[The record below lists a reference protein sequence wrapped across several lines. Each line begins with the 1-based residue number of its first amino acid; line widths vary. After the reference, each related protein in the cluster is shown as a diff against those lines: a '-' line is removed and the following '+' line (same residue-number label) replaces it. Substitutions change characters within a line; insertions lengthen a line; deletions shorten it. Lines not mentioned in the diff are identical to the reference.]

1 MAFRDFFRSDRE
13 REEEERN
20 RARWRSMGGEQYGR
34 DRDYDFGRSER
45 DYRGEGRGEGRY
57 GSQRDWSPG
66 EESSGERWRS
76 SSGDYSRDYGQGFS
90 RSGSSYGGQ
99 DYDEYRRRYGQG
111 VEGLGPWRDEER
123 NFGGD
128 YGDRGVG
135 SSSRGRYYARGG
147 VSAREGGSY
156 GERGL
161 GGESDYGGRS
171 ASTYGGYRSGS
182 ESEWSGG
189 QQWRQG
195 SAAHQGKGP
204 RGYRRSDDRIREDVC
219 DCLTD
224 DPRIDAS
231 NMEVTVTE
239 CVVTLSGS
247 VNSREDKRRAEDLVE
262 SISGVK
268 DVNNNLRVS
277 YETGG
282 EKGEKSGERLS
293 GQSARH

>member
-1 MAFRDFFRSDRE
+1 MAFRDFFRGDRE

-20 RARWRSMGGEQYGR
+20 RGRWRSMSMEQYGR
-34 DRDYDFGRSER
+34 DRDYDFGRSDRDNRSDR
-45 DYRGEGRGEGRY
+45 DYGEGRY

-66 EESSGERWRS
+66 GEYSGDRWRGS
-76 SSGDYSRDYGQGFS
+76 GGDYSRDYGQGFS
-90 RSGSSYGGQ
+90 RSGSGYSGQ
-99 DYDEYRRRYGQG
+99 DYGDEYRRRYGQG
-111 VEGLGPWRDEER
+111 VEGLGGPWRDEDR

-135 SSSRGRYYARGG
+135 SGMRGRYYARGG

-161 GGESDYGGRS
+161 GQEGAYGSRS
-171 ASTYGGYRSGS
+171 ASEWEWGGGA
-182 ESEWSGG
+182 

-195 SAAHQGKGP
+195 LGEHRGKGP

-231 NMEVTVTE
+231 NMEVTVQE
-239 CVVTLSGS
+239 CVVTLSGA
-247 VNSREDKRRAEDLVE
+247 VTSREDKRRAEDLVE
-262 SISGVK
+262 NISGVR
-268 DVNNNLRVS
+268 DVNNNLRVTA
-277 YETGG
+277 EVGG
-282 EKGEKSGERLS
+282 EKLS
-293 GQSARH
+293 SPPARH